1 MATMTFADVE
11 ATVDEEGFFTDPNM
25 WTEQIGHELATAIG
39 IDTLTEDHWTVVKF
53 AREDYFANGEAPTL
67 RRVSTG
73 AGVPTKALFTLFPK
87 KPAKK
92 IAYVSGLPKPKG
104 CV

>member
-1 MATMTFADVE
+1 MATMTFADV
-11 ATVDEEGFFTDPNM
+11 AVDVDDEGFFTDPLV
-25 WTEQIGHELATAIG
+25 WTEEIAVELAPAIG
-39 IDTLTEDHWTVVKF
+39 IDALGEDHWTVIKF
-53 AREDYFANGEAPTL
+53 AREDFAAKGEAPTL

-73 AGVPTKALFTLFPK
+73 AGVATKELFSLFPK
-87 KPAKK
+87 KPAKE

>member
-1 MATMTFADVE
+1 MATMTFSDVE
-11 ATVDEEGFFTDPNM
+11 VEVDEEGFFVDPQV
-25 WTEQIGHELATAIG
+25 WTEEIAGELAAAIG
-39 IDTLTEDHWTVVKF
+39 IELTEDHWTVIKF
-53 AREDYFANGEAPTL
+53 AREDFATKGETPTL

-73 AGVPTKALFTLFPK
+73 AGVPTKEMFALFPK

-92 IAYVSGLPKPKG
+92 FAYVSGLPKPKG

>member
-1 MATMTFADVE
+1 MSTMTFADVDVP
-11 ATVDEEGFFTDPNM
+11 VDEEGFFTDPSV
-25 WTEQIGHELATAIG
+25 WTEEIAAELASAIG
-39 IDTLTEDHWTVVKF
+39 IETLTEDHWTVIKF
-53 AREDYFANGEAPTL
+53 AREDFATKGEAPTL

-73 AGVPTKALFTLFPK
+73 AGVPTKTLFTLFPK

-92 IAYVSGLPKPKG
+92 ISYVSGLPKPKG

>member
-11 ATVDEEGFFTDPNM
+11 VTVDEEGFFADPSV
-25 WTEQIGHELATAIG
+25 WTEEIAHELAAAIG
-39 IDTLTEDHWTVVKF
+39 IDTLSEDHWTVIKF
-53 AREDYFANGEAPTL
+53 AREDHATKGEAPTL

-73 AGVPTKALFTLFPK
+73 AGVPTKQLFELFPK

-92 IAYVSGLPKPKG
+92 ISYVSGLPKPKG

>member
-1 MATMTFADVE
+1 MATMTYAGIEVE
-11 ATVDEEGFFTDPNM
+11 IDEEGFFVDTEA
-25 WTEQIGHELATAIG
+25 WTEEIAAELASAIG
-39 IDTLTEDHWTVVKF
+39 IELTEDHWSVIKF
-53 AREDYFANGEAPTL
+53 AREDFVAKGETPTL

-73 AGVPTKALFTLFPK
+73 AGVPTKALFELFPK

-92 IAYVSGLPKPKG
+92 FAFVSGLPKPKG

>member
-1 MATMTFADVE
+1 MATITFANTAVE
-11 ATVDEEGFFTDPNM
+11 VDDEGFFVDPAV
-25 WTEQIGHELATAIG
+25 WTEEIAGELAAAIG
-39 IDTLTEDHWTVVKF
+39 IEALAEDHWTVIKF
-53 AREDYFANGEAPTL
+53 AREDFAAKGETPTL

-73 AGVPTKALFTLFPK
+73 SGVPTKALFELFPK

>member
-1 MATMTFADVE
+1 MTTMTFADVDVE
-11 ATVDEEGFFTDPNM
+11 VDEEGFFVDPSV
-25 WTEQIGHELATAIG
+25 WTEEIAAELAAAIG
-39 IDTLTEDHWTVVKF
+39 IDSLTEDHWTVVKF
-53 AREDYFANGEAPTL
+53 AREDFAAKGEAPTL

-73 AGVPTKALFTLFPK
+73 SGVPTKALFTLFPK

-92 IAYVSGLPKPKG
+92 ISYVSGIPKPKG

>member
-1 MATMTFADVE
+1 MSTMTFADTDVE
-11 ATVDEEGFFTDPNM
+11 VDDEGFFVDPSA
-25 WTEQIGHELATAIG
+25 WTEDIGTELATAIG
-39 IDTLTEDHWTVVKF
+39 LDDLSEDHWTVIKF
-53 AREDYFANGEAPTL
+53 AREDFVTKGEAPTL

-73 AGVPTKALFTLFPK
+73 SGVPTKQLFMLFPK

-92 IAYVSGLPKPKG
+92 IAYVSGLPRPKG

>member
-1 MATMTFADVE
+1 MTTMTFANVDI
-11 ATVDEEGFFTDPNM
+11 AVDEEGFFLDPSV
-25 WTEQIGHELATAIG
+25 WTEEIATELAAAIG
-39 IDTLTEDHWTVVKF
+39 IDELTEDHWTVIKF
-53 AREDYFANGEAPTL
+53 AREDFAAHGETPTL

-73 AGVPTKALFTLFPK
+73 SGVPTKALFELFPK

-92 IAYVSGLPKPKG
+92 FAYVSGLPKPKG